1 MWSWLSLFGARF
13 GSLPIAGISFAP
25 LLDPLDVLVVAEV
38 ISIGWLLEPA
48 PLTGGLAGTTAI
60 RRRTIKLAIG
70 IVAVRREEDVTAAA
84 LSLVVLGAHR
94 APSRKK
100 IQAPLQSKTAL
111 GKIGRTEEGRRVF
124 ALEAEENQPEENGI
138 SNRHDSTTFIPP
150 LTQDHF
156 FQKKHA
162 QPRFEFLS
170 VYLFLVHSFRL
181 NPTGLGS

>member
-150 LTQDHF
+150 LTI
-156 FQKKHA
+156 KKWFKNFIKK
-162 QPRFEFLS
+162 R
-170 VYLFLVHSFRL
+170 VIYHSKKL
-181 NPTGLGS
+181 K

>member
-48 PLTGGLAGTTAI
+48 PLTGGLAGAAAI

-70 IVAVRREEDVTAAA
+70 IVAVRCEEDVTAAA

-150 LTQDHF
+150 LTLGKF
-156 FQKKHA
+156 
-162 QPRFEFLS
+162 RCLS
-170 VYLFLVHSFRL
+170 PVT
-181 NPTGLGS
+181 NCPNQTT